1 MPNPLDLAI
10 MTQVG
15 KTLRRVAA
23 ADSEIINKCVGL
35 MLLLIPFHELFYRYL
50 RRINGVLMGK
60 TGIFP
65 INGVLIGKR

>member
-10 MTQVG
+10 MTQ
-15 KTLRRVAA
+15 RRSDALLLLNLNNKQMRRTDAA
-23 ADSEIINKCVGL
+23 AD
-35 MLLLIPFHELFYRYL
+35 IPFDQLLYRFL